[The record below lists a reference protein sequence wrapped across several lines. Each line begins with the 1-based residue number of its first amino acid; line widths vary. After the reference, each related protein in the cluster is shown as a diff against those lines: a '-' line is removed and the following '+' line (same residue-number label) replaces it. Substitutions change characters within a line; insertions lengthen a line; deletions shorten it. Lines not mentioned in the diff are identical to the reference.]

1 MMIQTIL
8 SHNAA
13 EFDERVN
20 AAFEDGWHLA
30 KREMLRD
37 GLSGSVFY
45 AELVKV
51 DDAPAPDPLEALRVV
66 RDFCEEMPTEKC
78 MDKCP
83 LSHWCAMYYPDD
95 GISPATWVVPEEV
108 DA

>member
-1 MMIQTIL
+1 MKIQTIL

-20 AAFEDGWHLA
+20 AAFEDDWHLA

-37 GLSGSVFY
+37 GFSGSVFY

-51 DDAPAPDPLEALRVV
+51 DEAPAPDPLEALRVV
-66 RDFCEEMPTEKC
+66 RDFCEGMPAEKC
-78 MDKCP
+78 LGKCP
-83 LSHWCAMYYPDD
+83 LTPWCAMYCADD
-95 GISPATWVVPEEV
+95 DLSPADWVIPEEV
-108 DA
+108 EA